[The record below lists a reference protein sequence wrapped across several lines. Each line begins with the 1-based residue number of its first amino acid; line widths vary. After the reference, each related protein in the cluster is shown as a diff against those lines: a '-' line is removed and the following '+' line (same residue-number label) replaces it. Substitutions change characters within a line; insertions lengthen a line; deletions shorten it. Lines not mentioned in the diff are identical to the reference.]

1 MLTVKFYSTMSPDN
15 ENVLKGISG
24 NIPAIVI
31 DTEKFP
37 NEIIDETFSQMSEK
51 DYENYLE
58 SIKPNLD
65 NWKTTQEENNPIN

>member
-1 MLTVKFYSTMSPDN
+1 MLAVKFYSTMPSSD

-37 NEIIDETFSQMSEK
+37 NEIIDETFSQM
-51 DYENYLE
+51 
-58 SIKPNLD
+58 
-65 NWKTTQEENNPIN
+65 TQEEYNNYLASIQNDLNTWKAIQEQNN